1 MRAGTHTV
9 SDAPIP
15 VINEGPFRININVSS
30 SDDPER
36 IRSVVEYTIHSYMSV
51 LHPPATMAAM
61 PPENDE
67 FGTPYRWLNFP
78 EQYDRNAYENG
89 DFMSSNVQPMTL
101 LAMRMGWGGYATA
114 VNFGDDTQPPFDH
127 VSLHRGKEKV
137 FVFVVT
143 NGQSVTIEDETSMF
157 PSDSLVTRLR
167 MLNESKQPET
177 T

>member
-15 VINEGPFRININVSS
+15 VINEGPFRININISPLDHLSNIEAAVQTA
-30 SDDPER
+30 
-36 IRSVVEYTIHSYMSV
+36 VGAYMHV
-51 LHPPATMAAM
+51 MHPMVATQV
-61 PPENDE
+61 PPDTDE

-101 LAMRMGWGGYATA
+101 LAMRMGWGGYAA
-114 VNFGDDTQPPFDH
+114 SVGFGADTQPPFDH
-127 VSLHRGKEKV
+127 VSLHRGKDKV
-137 FVFVVT
+137 FVFVVVD
-143 NGQSVTIEDETSMF
+143 GQSVTIEDELSMF
-157 PSDSLVTRLR
+157 PSDSLVTKLR
-167 MLNESKQPET
+167 MLKENKQPET